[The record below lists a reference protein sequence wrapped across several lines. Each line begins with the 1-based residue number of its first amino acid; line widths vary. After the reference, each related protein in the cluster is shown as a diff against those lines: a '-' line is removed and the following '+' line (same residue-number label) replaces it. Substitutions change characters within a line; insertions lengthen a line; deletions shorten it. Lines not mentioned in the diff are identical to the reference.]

1 MAKGTLRIDKESGL
15 PVLVI
20 VNQLQ
25 LYCHHEVEEE
35 SEEGVQ
41 PIKVRPTSKFIDELN
56 KRVVEL
62 LDESI
67 QNARNA
73 GRTEIQESDVPVFIE
88 V

>member
-1 MAKGTLRIDKESGL
+1 MAKGTLRLDKEGL
-15 PVLVI
+15 PILVI

-25 LYCHHEVEEE
+25 LYCHNEVEEE
-35 SEEGVQ
+35 SEDGVQ
-41 PIKVRPTSKFIDELN
+41 PIKVRPTAKFIDELN
-56 KRVVEL
+56 KRVLEL

-73 GRTEIQESDVPVFIE
+73 GRTEIQDVDVPVFIE